1 MKRLFVAVWLLG
13 ATLSV
18 AASAGVVFLIWQA
31 ALWLGAN
38 A

>member
-1 MKRLFVAVWLLG
+1 MKRAFIAVWCVC
-13 ATLSV
+13 AALSV
-18 AASAGVVFLIWQA
+18 AASAGIVFLIWQA